1 MPSPLRTLATLTLT
15 LTLTLALAASAVAG
29 DKTVV
34 PTIVSVAAD
43 SITVKTGRHAGLK
56 STAYD
61 AGGTVPGASNIET
74 YRTTTTTGIT
84 VNGLKATLAD
94 LQPGMRVSVTQ
105 GLDRKTAATISAT
118 VIPPPQ
124 ATPTPH
130 PGWDK
135 GKSPKRI
142 FTAIDACKVIALGA
156 DTITVSQDG
165 GAKTQ
170 SFKVGKITTILVNG
184 KPADLGKV
192 SVGMKVIVVAGL
204 DPTVAGRIT
213 ASDE

>member
-1 MPSPLRTLATLTLT
+1 MPSFIRPLATAALTLS
-15 LTLTLALAASAVAG
+15 LAISALAGANS
-29 DKTVV
+29 TSV

-43 SITVKTGRHAGLK
+43 SITVRTGRHAGLK

-61 AGGTVPGASNIET
+61 PGVKVPGASNIET

-94 LQPGMRVSVTQ
+94 LKPGMQVSVTQ
-105 GLDRKTAATISAT
+105 GLDRKTAATIAAT
-118 VIPPPQ
+118 IIPPKQ
-124 ATPTPH
+124 ATPTP
-130 PGWDK
+130 PPNWDK
-135 GKSPKRI
+135 GKPPKRL
-142 FTAIDACKVIALGA
+142 FTAIDSTKVVALGA

-184 KPADLGKV
+184 KPGEFSALR
-192 SVGMKVIVVAGL
+192 VGMKAIVVASL